1 MNGHGAGAGLSA
13 RIAGMG
19 MCVPEPV
26 LSSADLSRR
35 LNLPEDWIPAH
46 VGIRERHLA
55 AAGQGTADVAAIA
68 AERALADAKVS
79 PADIDLVIV
88 ATESPDR
95 PIPSTACI
103 LQERLR
109 LARAAAFDLN
119 AACSGFVYALTVG
132 SQFIATGAYRNI
144 LVIGADVVSPWINWE
159 DPATCIL
166 VGDGA
171 GAVVLAPTEPGQ
183 GILAWKLG
191 ADGSG
196 GDHLTIPAGGS
207 QLPISHQLIDEKKHF
222 VQMNGQEISL
232 FALRTVP
239 AITRQALTLAGLSA
253 SDISLFIPHQAN
265 GHILEVVAR
274 RLELPPEK
282 VVVNVDRFGNTVAA
296 SIPIALCEARDSGRI
311 KPGDI
316 VVLTGFGA
324 GLTWGSVVMRWV

>member
-1 MNGHGAGAGLSA
+1 MNGYGTSAGISTK
-13 RIAGMG
+13 IAGMG
-19 MCVPEPV
+19 MCVPDQV
-26 LSSADLSRR
+26 LSSADLSQR
-35 LNLPEDWIPAH
+35 LNLPEDWIPSH

-55 AAGQGTADVAAIA
+55 AAGQGTADIAAVA

-79 PADIDLVIV
+79 ASEVDLVIV
-88 ATESPDR
+88 ATESPER

-103 LQERLR
+103 LQDRLH

-132 SQFIATGAYRNI
+132 SQFIATGTYRNI
-144 LVIGADVVSPWINWE
+144 LVIGADVVSPNVNWE

-166 VGDGA
+166 IGDGA
-171 GAVVLAPTEPGQ
+171 GAVVLQPAEAGQ

-207 QLPISHQLIDEKKHF
+207 QLPITHQLIDEKQHF

-239 AITRQALTLAGLSA
+239 AVTRQALALAGLSV

-282 VVVNVDRFGNTVAA
+282 VVINVDRFGNTVAA
-296 SIPIALCEARDSGRI
+296 SIPIALCEARESGRI

-324 GLTWGSVVMRWV
+324 GLTWGSVVLRWV